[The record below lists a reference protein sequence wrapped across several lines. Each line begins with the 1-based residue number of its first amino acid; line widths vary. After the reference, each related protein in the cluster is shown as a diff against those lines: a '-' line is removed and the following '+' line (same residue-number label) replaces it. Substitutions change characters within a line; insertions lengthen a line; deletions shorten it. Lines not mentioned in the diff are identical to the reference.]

1 MTLRCGG
8 VSRSGG
14 NAGGQSSLTDRYG
27 PDAARPRRMRNGAAG
42 SPAGGDAKVS
52 LMEKFNRSGYYRRVF
67 PVILSQAGQILVQL
81 VDNAMVGR
89 LGAVPLAGVSFANAV
104 FFMLFVLGT
113 GMSLGLTPLV
123 GEMYSVSNHRKSAA
137 YLQNSILFYGCMGVC
152 IFLLAMAVRPFMW
165 HMGQSPEV
173 VRQAVP
179 YFGYVAVSVIPF
191 MVFASFKQFLEG
203 VGNTKVAM
211 AIIITSNAINVVFNW
226 LFIYGHWG
234 FPEMGAAGAGLAT
247 LISRVLTPVL
257 IIVYSLAGE
266 AYKAGCSDFETFLPR
281 A

>member
-1 MTLRCGG
+1 MPPDREECGTGPPEARRGRCKGF
-8 VSRSGG
+8 
-14 NAGGQSSLTDRYG
+14 T
-27 PDAARPRRMRNGAAG
+27 NG
-42 SPAGGDAKVS
+42 
-52 LMEKFNRSGYYRRVF
+52 KFNRSGYYRRVLTLAF

-191 MVFASFKQFLEG
+191 MVFASLSSSSKG
-203 VGNTKVAM
+203 
-211 AIIITSNAINVVFNW
+211 W
-226 LFIYGHWG
+226 
-234 FPEMGAAGAGLAT
+234 AT
-247 LISRVLTPVL
+247 
-257 IIVYSLAGE
+257 
-266 AYKAGCSDFETFLPR
+266 PR
-281 A
+281 WRWR